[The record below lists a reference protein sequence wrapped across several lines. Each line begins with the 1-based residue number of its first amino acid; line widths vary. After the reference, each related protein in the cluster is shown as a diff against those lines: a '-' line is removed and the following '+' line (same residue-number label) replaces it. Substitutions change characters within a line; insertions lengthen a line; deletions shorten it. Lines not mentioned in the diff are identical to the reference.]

1 MEAIKALMK
10 NLLRTTFTP
19 ETLSRVKNTCA
30 PSWSDAD
37 ETLEASPSGI
47 PLEIWEPPYRRKCFL
62 SEIRRGNGLEPGQ
75 SRFTENSSKEIRLA
89 VSQQVRNTIKTP
101 LNRVTEPKNGSI

>member
-19 ETLSRVKNTCA
+19 ETHSRVKNTCA
-30 PSWSDAD
+30 PMWSEAD
-37 ETLEASPSGI
+37 NTLEASPSGI
-47 PLEIWEPPYRRKCFL
+47 PLEIWEPPNRRKSFL
-62 SEIRRGNGLEPGQ
+62 SRKRYGKGPEPCQ
-75 SRFTENSSKEIRLA
+75 SRFTENSSKETRVT